1 VSGVRPSI
9 SLNGE
14 IVAGNFSAWSAYAG
28 VPVRSVIKCNGYNWG
43 YKQMIDILD
52 PLCKEYCVADIG
64 ELAAARVFTNHPIVV
79 LGATAAGRIAEALD
93 ANGIPT
99 INTREE
105 LAAAVT
111 WFERTGRRPRIR
123 VGLQPAIGWTGM
135 SLAQIE
141 ELAPQLA
148 ASGFSTE
155 VWTHITD
162 MDETGRLRD
171 RLAQAAHSLRC
182 HGANVV
188 ASEVAST
195 YPLAAGGAMGDTAR
209 VGIGLFGS
217 TGGSHIE
224 GVRCAL
230 RVSAPVVAVIPV
242 KAGTKVGYGQRK
254 IGQDGSVLT
263 LRCGYGDG
271 LPKSLANTSDILS
284 VGMQHTTVI
293 PPHEPFG
300 EQVVALIDEAT
311 DLDAFAAA
319 GGVSPHE
326 LVTALGNAQSR
337 THVVA

>member
-1 VSGVRPSI
+1 MI
-9 SLNGE
+9 SLDGK
-14 IVAGNFSAWSAYAG
+14 IVAANFSAWTAYAS
-28 VPVRSVIKCNGYNWG
+28 VPVRPVIKCNAYNWG
-43 YKQMIDILD
+43 YKRIIDVLD
-52 PLCKEYCVADIG
+52 PLCKEYCVADIE
-64 ELAAARVFTNHPIVV
+64 ELAAARALTKHPIVV
-79 LGATAAGRIAEALD
+79 LGAIPAGRLAEALD
-93 ANGIPT
+93 AGGIPT

-105 LAAAVT
+105 LAAAVA
-111 WFERTGRRPRIR
+111 WLERTGRRPRIR

-141 ELAPQLA
+141 ELAPHLA
-148 ASGFSTE
+148 ASGFAIE

-162 MDETGRLRD
+162 MNEAGRLRD
-171 RLAQAAHSLRC
+171 RLAQAAHTLRC

-188 ASEVAST
+188 AKELAST

-217 TGGSHIE
+217 TGGSRIE

-230 RVSAPVVAVIPV
+230 RLSAPVVAVIPV

-254 IGQDGSVLT
+254 IGQDGRVLT

-284 VGMQHTTVI
+284 VGMQYTTIV

-300 EQVVALIDEAT
+300 EQAVALLDEAT

-337 THVVA
+337 THVVT